1 MTTDDLQRLFDA
13 ERAVRPPTGELER
26 GLGRLLTDVA
36 RGAAPL
42 PVAASSLKLGLSV
55 VSKWLAV
62 GFIAGLGGAGAASQ
76 IWAPNAVA
84 APSSTQVPRVA
95 AAVVPVGSVEA
106 LVGVAAPTEPTRL
119 PEAPRASG
127 EAHSAKVTPVPS
139 TPEAAVNDAH
149 LSEELRL
156 IAAAKRELEL
166 HHPQLAS
173 AWLSEHAARFPGGAF
188 ATDRD
193 ALRVLVRCSQR
204 REPQLAEQFAATH
217 PSSPVVERLLRACSP
232 VPASASSDADFPK
245 VDK

>member
-1 MTTDDLQRLFDA
+1 MTDDLQRLFDA
-13 ERAVRPPTGELER
+13 ERAVRAPTGELER

-55 VSKWLAV
+55 VSKWLVV

-84 APSSTQVPRVA
+84 APNSTNVPQALAVVAPVGNVETPVGA
-95 AAVVPVGSVEA
+95 AATVELNPQPAPPRTALAAHPERAPSAPSVPE
-106 LVGVAAPTEPTRL
+106 GV
-119 PEAPRASG
+119 
-127 EAHSAKVTPVPS
+127 
-139 TPEAAVNDAH
+139 VNDAR

-166 HHPQLAS
+166 HHPQLAA

-188 ATDRD
+188 ATDRE
-193 ALRVLVRCSQR
+193 ALRVLVRCSQHK
-204 REPQLAEQFAATH
+204 EPHLAEQFAATH
-217 PSSPVVERLLRACSP
+217 PSSPVVERLVRACTP
-232 VPASASSDADFPK
+232 VAASASSNVDFPK